1 MKFRPPTIHFYSE
14 DSVLIRFSEKM
25 DPQINRWVHRL
36 SRMIEMKEIQGYREC
51 VPAYSSLLVFFEPSD
66 IDHPALKQQISDLL
80 KAIDTPDSIELDDGL
95 SDPISIPVMYGG
107 MEGPDLEAV
116 AKLHRLHPEEVVQIH
131 TQSLYTVYMIG
142 FSPGF
147 AYMGPLPHSI
157 ATPRLTHP
165 RKAVPPGSV
174 GIADRQ
180 TGIYPVKSPGGWQIL
195 GRTQWVLFDPDRSP
209 PSLLQPGQKV
219 QFYAV

>member
-1 MKFRPPTIHFYSE
+1 MRFGYPKVCFYSE

-36 SRMIEMKEIQGYREC
+36 SWMIEKRGIHGYREC
-51 VPAYSSLLVFFEPSD
+51 VPGYASLLVFFEPSD
-66 IDHPALKQQISDLL
+66 IDHQSFKQQISDLL
-80 KAIDTPDSIELDDGL
+80 GNDHFIDPVELDEAL
-95 SDPISIPVMYGG
+95 ADPISIPVMYGG

-116 AKLHRLHPEEVVQIH
+116 AKFHHLRPEEVVRIH
-131 TQSLYTVYMIG
+131 TQTLYTVYMIG

-147 AYMGPLPHSI
+147 AYMGPLPRSI

-165 RKAVPPGSV
+165 RKAVQPGSV

-219 QFYAV
+219 RFYAV